1 MLLMQSENYTAAS
14 DDDESGNNQGSDM
27 GSAEFDSE
35 GESKNSS
42 VATESIADEQ
52 TLYDQEPVGRAPGE
66 VDLTG
71 FNELCRKILAK
82 KIPEGKKT
90 GKKSKIYDVKQ
101 YNLCDVTM
109 YDAHSHVFTF
119 MLIYRYPIGIL
130 CRHKHSS
137 AADRRALERE
147 RKKKVRAESKKK
159 KNLENLSREKPQV
172 KNSPFDKQ
180 LENIAKRFDGTLL
193 SIQQSITLSIRGVV
207 DFFNAIEKHQSEL
220 KRKLE
225 EAGPTELRRS
235 KVIKKTKERDVIDK
249 IDDQQVKLLLI
260 MAGIDRW

>member
-90 GKKSKIYDVKQ
+90 G
-101 YNLCDVTM
+101 
-109 YDAHSHVFTF
+109 
-119 MLIYRYPIGIL
+119 IL

-180 LENIAKRFDGTLL
+180 LENIAKR
-193 SIQQSITLSIRGVV
+193 GVV

-249 IDDQQVKLLLI
+249 IDDQQTKRKSNWSVLQNDSASLI
-260 MAGIDRW
+260 EPMETELEE